1 MNNWGGCER
10 CTDFSS
16 RFTRRYYG
24 GPVRRYFYSPSF
36 LSAVFMAEWRNVLGK
51 SRCFE
56 EKDKPIFIRDVDKAL
71 YYVLD
76 IKHSI
81 TPTCLT
87 YASNDVIML
96 SKYDCF
102 NGKEV

>member
-1 MNNWGGCER
+1 MAGRPDGNPDHKRSELKPC
-10 CTDFSS
+10 
-16 RFTRRYYG
+16 
-24 GPVRRYFYSPSF
+24 
-36 LSAVFMAEWRNVLGK
+36 LSVDVV
-51 SRCFE
+51 
-56 EKDKPIFIRDVDKAL
+56 KPFITFW
-71 YYVLD
+71 

-102 NGKEV
+102 NGKEL